1 MDSVLEG
8 CQIMITRNLYK
19 ILLFFA
25 VILCIC
31 ALFGD
36 MAVAASNN
44 ATASADFLNIGVG
57 ARAAGLGGA
66 YTSIAD
72 DATASYWNPGGL
84 VSIESPQLIFS
95 HFAWYQDINY
105 EYLAVVLPVG
115 DRFAFSIH
123 SSYLDYGTI
132 EGYDVYDNPTGSI
145 NSTYD
150 LAAGVSVG
158 YKVTDDFSAGLT
170 AKYVM
175 LSLDN
180 VKASAIAADLGAKYK
195 INNYVFGVS
204 LANLGQDFK
213 FNREMEKLPVGI
225 RVGMSATPF
234 GPSLLGA
241 IEVESQFYGGLAI
254 KNGVELNFEKRY
266 FLRTGYSFYPGQ
278 DNQIV
283 GQALSFGVGALLGPT
298 QFDYTFSPKE
308 NIGAESIH
316 RLSIILRL

>member
-1 MDSVLEG
+1 M
-8 CQIMITRNLYK
+8 MTRNLYK
-19 ILLFFA
+19 ILIFFA
-25 VILCIC
+25 VAICLCV
-31 ALFGD
+31 LFGD
-36 MAVAASNN
+36 MAVAGSNN
-44 ATASADFLNIGVG
+44 GTASADFLNIGVS

-72 DATASYWNPGGL
+72 DASASYWNPSGL

-105 EYLAVVLPVG
+105 EYLAIVLPAS
-115 DRFAFSIH
+115 DRFVFSIH

-150 LAAGVSVG
+150 LAAGISVG
-158 YKVTDDFSAGLT
+158 YRVTDDFSAGLT

-175 LSLDN
+175 LSMDN
-180 VKASAIAADLGAKYK
+180 LKASVIAADLGAKYRM
-195 INNYVFGVS
+195 NNYIFGVC
-204 LANLGQDFK
+204 LTNFGQDFR
-213 FNREMEKLPVGI
+213 FNSVMEKLPIGVKI
-225 RVGMSATPF
+225 GMSATPF
-234 GPSLLGA
+234 GPSLFGA
-241 IEVESQFYGGLAI
+241 IEVENQFYGGLAI

-278 DNQIV
+278 DNQV
-283 GQALSFGVGALLGPT
+283 AGQAFSFGVGAILGPT

-308 NIGAESIH
+308 NISSESIH